1 MFDVLRKS
9 LSTGLV
15 TTDYPAAPP
24 EVSARARGKPEID
37 WANWRDARPAARIC
51 PTGAIAYQE
60 SNGHRTARLDLGQCI
75 FCGLCADVDKA
86 IRMTNVCECAD
97 TRRGGLVTGTTYA
110 LNPDGTHQSQTA
122 LPLTLTLSPSDWERE
137 RATPGGHHETPTL
150 AVQAKERIARVLGRS
165 LHIREVD
172 AGSCNGC
179 EIEIVGL
186 NSPVY
191 DLERFG
197 IHFVASPRHAD
208 MLLVTGPVTRNME
221 LALRKT
227 YDAMPAPRL
236 VVAVGACGCSGGI
249 FGRNY
254 ATRGGVDSVIPVDVY
269 IPGCPPNPH
278 ALLHGILMAVGR
290 LGARRGS
297 AERVNFTQVA

>member
-1 MFDVLRKS
+1 MLQILRKS
-9 LSTGLV
+9 FSTGVV
-15 TTDYPAAPP
+15 TTDYPQTPAA
-24 EVSARARGKPEID
+24 VSSNARGRPEIEF
-37 WANWRDARPAARIC
+37 ANWKDARPSAAIC
-51 PTGAIAYQE
+51 PTGAISFQDAA
-60 SNGHRTARLDLGQCI
+60 GMRAATLDLGKCI
-75 FCGLCADVDKA
+75 FCGLCAEVDSA
-86 IRMTNVCECAD
+86 IRMTNKCELAA
-97 TRRGGLVTGTTYA
+97 RRSEDLRFTAKYQLHA
-110 LNPDGTHQSQTA
+110 EGTHKTMVGS
-122 LPLTLTLSPSDWERE
+122 PSPHPTLSPPSGSGEGENSGRTLFE
-137 RATPGGHHETPTL
+137 ETGRDL
-150 AVQAKERIARVLGRS
+150 QARIHKVLGRS

-191 DLERFG
+191 DIERFG

-254 ATRGGVDSVIPVDVY
+254 ASVGGVDKVVPVDVY

-278 ALLHGILMAVGR
+278 ALLHGILLAIRR
-290 LGARRGS
+290 LD
-297 AERVNFTQVA
+297 ER

>member
-1 MFDVLRKS
+1 MFEVLRKS
-9 LSTGLV
+9 LKTGIV
-15 TTDYPAAPP
+15 TTDYPATAP

-37 WANWRDARPAARIC
+37 WANWADARPAAKAC
-51 PTGAIAYQE
+51 PTGAIGYNDKDNQRIA
-60 SNGHRTARLDLGQCI
+60 TLDLAKCI

-86 IRMTNVCECAD
+86 IRMTNTCECS
-97 TRRGGLVTGTTYA
+97 TRHRQHLVANASY
-110 LNPDGTHQSQTA
+110 LLKPDGSHDQ
-122 LPLTLTLSPSDWERE
+122 LLSAPDNQHVTRTTQLDSPASIAQVGDQ
-137 RATPGGHHETPTL
+137 L
-150 AVQAKERIARVLGRS
+150 KNRIHKAFGRS

-172 AGSCNGC
+172 SGSCNGC

-186 NSPVY
+186 NSPIY
-191 DLERFG
+191 DIERFG

-249 FGRNY
+249 FGKNY
-254 ATRGGVDSVIPVDVY
+254 ASLGGVDSVVPVDAY
-269 IPGCPPNPH
+269 IPGCPPNPY
-278 ALLHGILMAVGR
+278 ALLHGILTAIGR
-290 LGARRGS
+290 IKPS
-297 AERVNFTQVA
+297 A

>member
-1 MFDVLRKS
+1 MFEILRKS
-9 LSTGLV
+9 LKTGVV

-24 EVSARARGKPEID
+24 EVSKYARGRPEID
-37 WANWRDARPAARIC
+37 FATWKDARPGARIC
-51 PTGAIAYQE
+51 PTGAIAYTDT
-60 SNGHRTARLDLGQCI
+60 SGRRVATLDLGKCT
-75 FCGLCADVDKA
+75 FCGLCAEVDPA
-86 IRMTNVCECAD
+86 IRMTNQCELAARNREQLKF
-97 TRRGGLVTGTTYA
+97 TAHYTLRS
-110 LNPDGTHQSQTA
+110 DGTHERLVLPPVSDDSESGAETATA
-122 LPLTLTLSPSDWERE
+122 LGLELR
-137 RATPGGHHETPTL
+137 
-150 AVQAKERIARVLGRS
+150 KRIAKVLGRS
-165 LHIREVD
+165 LHIREMD

-186 NSPVY
+186 NSPIY

-208 MLLVTGPVTRNME
+208 MLLVTGPVTRNLE
-221 LALRKT
+221 LALKKT
-227 YDAMPAPRL
+227 YDAMPEPRL

-254 ATRGGVDSVIPVDVY
+254 ATLGGVDAVLPVDVY

-290 LGARRGS
+290 LNAVGS
-297 AERVNFTQVA
+297 

>member
-1 MFDVLRKS
+1 MLGIIGKS
-9 LSTGLV
+9 LSTGVV
-15 TTDYPAAPP
+15 TTAYPATRPDL
-24 EVSARARGKPEID
+24 SSHARGKPEID
-37 WANWRDARPAARIC
+37 WAQWKDPKVAARVC
-51 PTGAIAYQE
+51 PTGAIRCEDRGNERSA
-60 SNGHRTARLDLGQCI
+60 GLDLASCI
-75 FCGLCADVDKA
+75 FCGLCAEADKT
-86 IRMTNVCECAD
+86 IRMTNVCECAAHSRED
-97 TRRGGLVTGTTYA
+97 LVTTARYSLKA
-110 LNPDGTHQSQTA
+110 DGTHDRLVSPPAAAKPTGHATA
-122 LPLTLTLSPSDWERE
+122 PSTPASPETLGRQIKD
-137 RATPGGHHETPTL
+137 RAD
-150 AVQAKERIARVLGRS
+150 KMFGRS

-179 EIEIVGL
+179 EIEIVNL

-254 ATRGGVDSVIPVDVY
+254 ATVGAVDQVVPVDVY
-269 IPGCPPNPH
+269 VPGCPPNPY
-278 ALLHGILMAVGR
+278 ALLHGILMAMGR
-290 LGARRGS
+290 L
-297 AERVNFTQVA
+297 E

>member
-1 MFDVLRKS
+1 MFDILRKS
-9 LSTGLV
+9 LRTGVV
-15 TTDYPAAPP
+15 TTRYPAAPP
-24 EVSARARGKPEID
+24 EISARARGRPEID
-37 WANWRDARPAARIC
+37 WPNWKDARPAAAIC
-51 PTGAIAYQE
+51 PTGAISFEDAIGQ
-60 SNGHRTARLDLGQCI
+60 RTTRLDLGKCI

-86 IRMTNVCECAD
+86 IRMTNVCECAAS
-97 TRRGGLVTGTTYA
+97 RREDLVTAASYS
-110 LNPDGTHQSQTA
+110 LNADGSHAQV
-122 LPLTLTLSPSDWERE
+122 LTLSGFE
-137 RATPGGHHETPTL
+137 
-150 AVQAKERIARVLGRS
+150 AVGRQIKERTRKLFGRS

-179 EIEIVGL
+179 EIEIVAL

-227 YDAMPAPRL
+227 YEAMPAPRL
-236 VVAVGACGCSGGI
+236 VLAVGACGCSGGI

-254 ATRGGVDSVIPVDVY
+254 ATCGSVDSILPVDVY
-269 IPGCPPNPH
+269 IPGCPPNPY
-278 ALLHGILMAVGR
+278 ALLHGILLAVGR
-290 LGARRGS
+290 MQASKREPDS
-297 AERVNFTQVA
+297 

>member
-1 MFDVLRKS
+1 MLQILRKS
-9 LSTGLV
+9 FAVGVV
-15 TTDYPAAPP
+15 TASYPQTPA
-24 EVSARARGKPEID
+24 EVSSHTRGKPEID
-37 WANWRDARPAARIC
+37 FANWKDARPAVAIC
-51 PTGAIAYQE
+51 PTGAIAAVDGE
-60 SNGHRTARLDLGQCI
+60 GVRTATLDLGKCV
-75 FCGLCADVDKA
+75 FCGLCAEVDTA
-86 IRMTNVCECAD
+86 IRMTNVCELAA
-97 TRRGGLVTGTTYA
+97 RRGADLKFTAKYR
-110 LNPDGTHQSQTA
+110 LNPDGAHANISEQPVAKSSALSLQTGKESFDVTGQQ
-122 LPLTLTLSPSDWERE
+122 L
-137 RATPGGHHETPTL
+137 
-150 AVQAKERIARVLGRS
+150 KERIDKVLGRS

-186 NSPVY
+186 NSPIY
-191 DLERFG
+191 DIERFG

-254 ATRGGVDSVIPVDVY
+254 ASLGGVDQVIPVDVY

-278 ALLHGILMAVGR
+278 ALLHGILLAIGQ
-290 LGARRGS
+290 L
-297 AERVNFTQVA
+297 AERHG

>member
-1 MFDVLRKS
+1 MFEVLRKS
-9 LSTGLV
+9 LKTGVV
-15 TTDYPAAPP
+15 TTDYPATAPA
-24 EVSARARGKPEID
+24 VSPRARGKPEID
-37 WANWRDARPAARIC
+37 WPNWSDARPATAVC
-51 PTGAIAYQE
+51 PTGAISYIDKDNQRIA
-60 SNGHRTARLDLGQCI
+60 TLDLAKCI

-86 IRMTNVCECAD
+86 IRMTNICECSARD
-97 TRRGGLVTGTTYA
+97 RQNLVATGTYA
-110 LNPDGTHQSQTA
+110 LMPDGSHDRLLSAPKNQYATRNTHHDSPEAANHLGEQLKTRIHK
-122 LPLTLTLSPSDWERE
+122 TLS
-137 RATPGGHHETPTL
+137 
-150 AVQAKERIARVLGRS
+150 RS

-186 NSPVY
+186 NSPIY
-191 DLERFG
+191 DIERFG

-254 ATRGGVDSVIPVDVY
+254 ASLGGVDNVIPVDAY
-269 IPGCPPNPH
+269 IPGCPPNPY
-278 ALLHGILMAVGR
+278 ALLHGILTAIGR
-290 LGARRGS
+290 LKS
-297 AERVNFTQVA
+297 NS

>member
-1 MFDVLRKS
+1 MLQILRKS
-9 LSTGLV
+9 FATGVV
-15 TTDYPAAPP
+15 TTNYPATPP
-24 EVSARARGKPEID
+24 EISSQARGRPEID
-37 WANWRDARPAARIC
+37 FANWKDARPAAAIC
-51 PTGAIAYQE
+51 PTGAIAFE
-60 SNGHRTARLDLGQCI
+60 DSNGMRTTVLDLGKCI
-75 FCGLCADVDKA
+75 FCGLCAEVDAA
-86 IRMTNVCECAD
+86 IRMTNVCELAARCGEDLTFTAKHE
-97 TRRGGLVTGTTYA
+97 
-110 LNPDGTHQSQTA
+110 LNPDGTHRAMVVS
-122 LPLTLTLSPSDWERE
+122 PSPHPTLSPPCGSGTGKTGGRRE
-137 RATPGGHHETPTL
+137 FEATGREL
-150 AVQAKERIARVLGRS
+150 QARINQVLGRS

-191 DLERFG
+191 DIERFG

-249 FGRNY
+249 FGQNY
-254 ATRGGVDSVIPVDVY
+254 ASCGGVDRIIPVDVY

-278 ALLHGILMAVGR
+278 ALLHGIRLAIGR
-290 LGARRGS
+290 LDES
-297 AERVNFTQVA
+297 

>member
-1 MFDVLRKS
+1 MFEILRKS
-9 LSTGLV
+9 LRTGIV
-15 TTDYPAAPP
+15 TTGYPETPV
-24 EVSARARGKPEID
+24 EISRFARGRPEID
-37 WANWRDARPAARIC
+37 WHKWEDARPAAAAC
-51 PTGAIAYQE
+51 PTGAISYQDAGE
-60 SNGHRTARLDLGQCI
+60 RRTARLDLAKCT
-75 FCGLCADVDKA
+75 FCGLCADADKA
-86 IRMTNVCECAD
+86 IRMTNICECAA
-97 TRRGGLVTGTTYA
+97 RRRDDLVTEASYT
-110 LNPDGTHQSQTA
+110 LKPDGRH
-122 LPLTLTLSPSDWERE
+122 ERLV
-137 RATPGGHHETPTL
+137 ATPESKKSHLNKTAPLVPGSLDVIGHKIKTQ
-150 AVQAKERIARVLGRS
+150 VDSVLGRS

-191 DLERFG
+191 DVERFG

-227 YDAMPAPRL
+227 YDAMPAPCL
-236 VVAVGACGCSGGI
+236 VVAVGACGCSAGI

-254 ATRGGVDSVIPVDVY
+254 ATVGAVDAVLPVDVY

-278 ALLHGILMAVGR
+278 ALLHGILVAIGR
-290 LGARRGS
+290 LSPAS
-297 AERVNFTQVA
+297 KAAAPLP